1 MTRDP
6 IRRQANNARAYQNR
20 KARQQGQA
28 PNDQDSEDVDDS
40 FFTS

>member
-20 KARQQGQA
+20 KARSQGQA
-28 PNDQDSEDVDDS
+28 EQPQEDQEDTGG
-40 FFTS
+40 FWTS